1 MLKVLR
7 IGHRPARD
15 KRVTTHVALVARA
28 LGANSVMIAGK
39 DEDIEKTVR
48 SVVSR
53 FGGEFEISSGAN
65 WKSEMKSWDGLK
77 VHLTMYGLPLDDI
90 MPKIK
95 GKDVMVVVGAEKV
108 PGEVYQMADFNVAVS
123 NQPHSEVAALALFL
137 DRYFEG
143 TELKSSFKGSRL
155 TIVPNARGKTVV
167 DTGSKGRKC

>member
-1 MLKVLR
+1 LKVLR

-28 LGANSVMIAGK
+28 LGADGIIISTK
-39 DEDIEKTVR
+39 DQEIEKTIR

-65 WKSEMKSWDGLK
+65 WKQSLGSWPGLK
-77 VHLTMYGLPLDDI
+77 VHLTMYGLPLDDV
-90 MPKIK
+90 MPRIR
-95 GKDVMVVVGAEKV
+95 GEDVMVIVGAEKV

-137 DRYFEG
+137 DRHFEG

-167 DTGSKGRKC
+167 DSRKGKRS